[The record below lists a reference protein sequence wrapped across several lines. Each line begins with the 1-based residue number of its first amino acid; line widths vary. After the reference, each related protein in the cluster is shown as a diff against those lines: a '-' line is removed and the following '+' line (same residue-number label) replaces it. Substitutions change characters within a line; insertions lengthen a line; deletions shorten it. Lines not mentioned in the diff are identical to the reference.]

1 MHVLRALLFLR
12 LTSLRNK
19 VWSQVRRL
27 RQPKYLFGAIAGAA
41 YFWFFIF
48 SHALKGGKGG
58 GPNRAFD
65 AMLAPAHLE
74 LIAAIVLT
82 LFLTLIWV
90 TPGDNPGLAFSEA
103 EVAFL
108 FPAPLARRHLIHYK
122 LLDGLLM
129 SLLGAVFFTLIA
141 GGWASGWVG
150 ALRKLGS
157 WWSLNANLALQQTA
171 AALTVARLS
180 RLGLTAGRRR
190 VLIIVG
196 LIAELTAIILF
207 AIHSGLASVE
217 WVLWPARLAVRPF
230 LADSL
235 GSYLLALC
243 PAFGFVALQYFW
255 IHRMETPFEE
265 ASIALAQKRGE
276 NLARMRTG
284 RLVRF
289 GGKAKAKSGPFRL
302 GDRLPVE
309 AAFLW
314 KNLMAAPSYCNR
326 KVWLGAAV
334 IIYAGITWLKSRPNV
349 ESPLIASVIGGIS
362 LALLAYLL
370 VFGPQVA
377 RNDLRSDI
385 INADML
391 KAYPLPGWRILLGSL
406 LAPTVIL
413 TGVAWLFLLAAGLGL
428 VPPAGKALWLTPQ
441 LRIVAGI
448 AAALIMPALCAVQ
461 LLVPN
466 AATLIFPAWSQTSRN
481 MGGGMDVMGQ
491 RLIFFAGQLLCLILA
506 LLPALVLGG
515 GTIFLTQWLIGLPA
529 AIALAA
535 VPVLAVFILELW
547 FGVHFLGP
555 RFERLD
561 ISSELRP

>member
-1 MHVLRALLFLR
+1 MYVLRALLFLR

-27 RQPKYLFGAIAGAA
+27 RQPKDLLGAIAGAA

-48 SHALKGGKGG
+48 RHAGKGSPG
-58 GPNRAFD
+58 RVFEDMIAPGP
-65 AMLAPAHLE
+65 LE
-74 LIAAIVLT
+74 FIAAFVLT
-82 LFLTLIWV
+82 LFLVLIWV

-108 FPAPLARRHLIHYK
+108 FPAPLARRQLIHYK

-129 SLLGAVFFTLIA
+129 SLLGAVFFTLLA
-141 GGWASGWVG
+141 GGLSHGWVG
-150 ALRKLGS
+150 AFRKLGA
-157 WWSLNANLALQQTA
+157 WWSLNANMALHQTL
-171 AALTVARLS
+171 AALSIVRLTRFGVRAS
-180 RLGLTAGRRR
+180 LRR

-196 LIAELTAIILF
+196 LVLLLAAIIGVGLK
-207 AIHSGLASVE
+207 SGAASVE
-217 WVLWPARLAVRPF
+217 WLLWPARLAVRPF

-243 PAFGFVALQYFW
+243 PAFGFVALQYFL
-255 IHRMETPFEE
+255 IHRMESPFEE
-265 ASIALAQKRGE
+265 ASVALAQKRGE
-276 NLARMRTG
+276 TIARMRSGKFVAFAG
-284 RLVRF
+284 R
-289 GGKAKAKSGPFRL
+289 KKAKSGPFRL

-314 KNLMAAPSYCNR
+314 KNLMAAPAYLNR
-326 KVWLGAAV
+326 KVFLGVAAV
-334 IIYAGITWLKSRPNV
+334 IYFGLTWLKSRPNI
-349 ESPLIASVIGGIS
+349 ESPLIASVIAGIS

-391 KAYPLPGWRILLGSL
+391 KTYPLAGWRILLGSL

-413 TGVAWLFLLAAGLGL
+413 TGIAWLFLLAAGLGL
-428 VPPAGKALWLTPQ
+428 TPPTGQALWFTPQ
-441 LRIVAGI
+441 LRVVGGI

-466 AATLIFPAWSQTSRN
+466 AATLIFPAWSQTNRS
-481 MGGGMDVMGQ
+481 MGGGMDIMGQ
-491 RLIFFAGQLLCLILA
+491 RLIFFAGQFVCLVFA
-506 LLPALVLGG
+506 LLPAGILGG

-529 AIALAA
+529 AIALAV
-535 VPVLAVFILELW
+535 VPVLVVFVVELW
-547 FGVHFLGP
+547 FGVWFLGP